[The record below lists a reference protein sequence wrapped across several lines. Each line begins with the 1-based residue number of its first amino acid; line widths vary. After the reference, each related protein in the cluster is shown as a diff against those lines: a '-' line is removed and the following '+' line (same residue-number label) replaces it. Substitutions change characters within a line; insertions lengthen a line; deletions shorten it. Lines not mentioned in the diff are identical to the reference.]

1 MAVSKWSNFFQYIA
15 PDVYECPEIT
25 MEIAVRDAA
34 IEFCR
39 RAYVWREVLDPI
51 AVTQGQASYELG
63 VPSSA
68 IPENILEVIFDG
80 QKLAPAKFEDLPA
93 NRDTYAA
100 KPLAYSLTFG
110 DQIRLYPIPDRG
122 GDMYVTV
129 ALTPSSSA
137 TGVDSSIFERY
148 KEVIAHGAKHRL
160 MSVPSKS
167 WSNPAAAQYHMTQFM
182 RGVGEARIRNDN
194 DQSHVVYNRRFI

>member
-1 MAVSKWSNFFQYIA
+1 MAVSKWSSFFPYVA

-25 MEIAVRDAA
+25 MELAVRDSA

-51 AVTQGQASYELG
+51 AVVEGQASYELG
-63 VPSSA
+63 VPNSA
-68 IPENILEVIFDG
+68 IPENVLEVVFDAK
-80 QKLAPAKFEDLPA
+80 KLTPAKFEDLPA
-93 NRDTYAA
+93 DRDTYKA
-100 KPLAYSLTFG
+100 KPRGYALTFG
-110 DQIRLYPIPDRG
+110 DQIRLYPIPDRD

-129 ALTPSSSA
+129 ALTPSSSS
-137 TGVDSSIFERY
+137 TGVDSSLFERY

-167 WSNPAAAQYHMTQFM
+167 WSNPALAQYHLTQFM
-182 RGVGEARIRNDN
+182 RGVGEARIRSDN

>member
-1 MAVSKWSNFFQYIA
+1 MAQTRWSAFYPYVA

-39 RAYVWREVLDPI
+39 RAYVWQEELDPI
-51 AVTQGQASYELG
+51 NVDQGVHTYDLG
-63 VPSSA
+63 VSRGS
-68 IPENILEVIFDG
+68 ICENVLEARFDDL
-80 QKLAPAKFEDLPA
+80 KLAPAKVNDLPA
-93 NRDTYAA
+93 NRDTYEA
-100 KPLAYSLTFG
+100 KPRAYSMIFG
-110 DQIRLYPIPDRG
+110 DQVRLYPVPDRAG
-122 GDMYVTV
+122 ELKLTV
-129 ALTPSSSA
+129 ALTPSSAA
-137 TGVDSSIFERY
+137 TGIDSTLFERY

-182 RGVGEARIRNDN
+182 RGVGEARIRVDN
-194 DQSHVVYNRRFI
+194 DMSHVVYNQRFR

>member
-1 MAVSKWSNFFQYIA
+1 MAVSKWSAFFPYVA
-15 PDVYECPEIT
+15 PDVYECPELS
-25 MEIAVRDAA
+25 MELAVRDSA

-51 AVTQGQASYELG
+51 QVFEGQATYELG
-63 VPSSA
+63 VPNNA
-68 IPENILEVIFDG
+68 IPENILEVVFDD
-80 QKLAPAKFEDLPA
+80 QKLVPAKFENLPA
-93 NRDTYAA
+93 NRENYVA
-100 KPLAYSLTFG
+100 KPRGYALTFG
-110 DQIRLYPIPDRG
+110 DQVRLYPIPDRD

-129 ALTPSSSA
+129 ALTPSSSS

-167 WSNPAAAQYHMTQFM
+167 WSNPALAQYHLTQFM
-182 RGVGEARIRNDN
+182 RGVGEARIRSDN